1 MFQRKKTIEVMVG
14 NIGVGGSN
22 PVRVQSMT
30 NTDTADVDLTI
41 KQIKELIEAGSEL
54 VRFTVQNDEMAQ
66 AVPEIKKRLLDE
78 GIDTPMIG
86 DFHFNGHALLT
97 QYPKCAEALDKLRI
111 NPGNV
116 GRGEKHDPNF
126 ETFIKVAVDYDKPV
140 RIGVNWGSL
149 DQDLFTK
156 MMDENSLLAE
166 PLEAQEVLNDAMIA
180 SAINSTN
187 KAIELG
193 LEPDKII
200 ISAKIS
206 EVPELVKVYRKLSSL
221 TDQPLHLGLTEAG
234 MGDKGI
240 VASSI
245 ATGTLLQDGIG
256 DTIRVSTTPR
266 PNQSRADEVII
277 AKQILQVLGVRT
289 LIPTVTSC
297 PGCGRTSSSLFQEIS
312 QDVNA
317 YLMEKLPEW
326 KKSGYEGVEGMKVAV
341 MGCIVNG
348 PGESKHANIGLSLPG
363 RGENPNGIVYV
374 DGKLKKTLIGQ
385 TITQDFMKMIEE
397 YVETHYGKQKEPL
410 ITIK

>member
-1 MFQRKKTIEVMVG
+1 MFERKKTIEVKVG
-14 NIGVGGSN
+14 NIGVGGHN

-30 NTDTADVDLTI
+30 NTNTADVDITI
-41 KQIKELIEAGSEL
+41 KQIKELFEAGSEL

-78 GIDTPMIG
+78 GIEVPLIG

-116 GRGEKHDPNF
+116 GKGEKHDPNF
-126 ETFIKVAVDYDKPV
+126 ETFIKVAVEYDKPV

-156 MMDENSLLAE
+156 MMDENSALAE

-187 KAIELG
+187 AAIQLG
-193 LEPDKII
+193 LEPNKII

-206 EVPELVKVYRKLSSL
+206 EVPELIKVYRKIATL
-221 TDQPLHLGLTEAG
+221 TNQPLHLGLTEAG

-277 AKQILQVLGVRT
+277 ANQILQVLGVRK

-297 PGCGRTSSSLFQEIS
+297 PGCGRTSSTLFQELSEETNI
-312 QDVNA
+312 
-317 YLMEKLPEW
+317 YLMERLPFW
-326 KKSGYEGVEGMKVAV
+326 KKEGYAGVEGMKVAV
-341 MGCIVNG
+341 MGCVVNG
-348 PGESKHANIGLSLPG
+348 PGESKAANIGLSLPG

-374 DGKLKKTLIGQ
+374 DGKLKKTLIGK
-385 TITQDFMKMIEE
+385 TISEDFKKLIED
-397 YVETHYGKQKEPL
+397 YVLSHYGKKEEL